1 MQHHEPGRNVHAEKE
16 KDEARRVKNDEEKKK
31 DLFRM
36 EINFPFTKRERDDA
50 NERIFPIKLNQSG
63 RERFFVW
70 VLEESA
76 CCTLRVPGNDV
87 HTHLTMSNMN

>member
-1 MQHHEPGRNVHAEKE
+1 MSNKTKFVPCTYISCPLYLKKCVYFMQHHEPGRNVHAEKE

-63 RERFFVW
+63 RERFFV
-70 VLEESA
+70 
-76 CCTLRVPGNDV
+76 
-87 HTHLTMSNMN
+87 